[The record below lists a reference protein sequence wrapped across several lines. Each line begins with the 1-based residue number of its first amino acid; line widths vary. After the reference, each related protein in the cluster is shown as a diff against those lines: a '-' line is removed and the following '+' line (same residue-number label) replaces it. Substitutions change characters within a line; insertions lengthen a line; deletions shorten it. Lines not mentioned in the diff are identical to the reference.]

1 MQDREFEKLMNGK
14 PAKWAEMFTPL
25 SDLLK
30 LNDQLKKDSEVETEL
45 KLTLI
50 PGESKTEQREKIKVL
65 EKPIPIHISDSI
77 HKFIK
82 EERRKNVSER
92 AIRRAVKRKWNIY
105 VV

>member
-1 MQDREFEKLMNGK
+1 MQTQEFDKLMKGE
-14 PAKWAEMFTPL
+14 PAKWAEMFTQKIP
-25 SDLLK
+25 K
-30 LNDQLKKDSEVETEL
+30 NQELNDNPEF

-50 PGESKTEQREKIKVL
+50 PGESKEEQREKIKANEV
-65 EKPIPIHISDSI
+65 PIPDYIRDEI

-82 EERRKNVSER
+82 EEREKKTSER